1 MLKNKYGVK
10 ITPIDKKYASSYAF
24 ELSQNMRK
32 EDKDECKAMGKQPRN
47 ITLQSIMNS
56 QEVYAA
62 RHKNALLCIF
72 GMAGNVIWCLGTET
86 IKKHSKALILIGY
99 SFIKD
104 SLKTYSIVRNCIS
117 KKNIPAIRYIEG
129 YKEAD
134 LYEGDVIINGEP
146 FLYFELRRKDH
157 V

>member
-10 ITPIDKKYASSYAF
+10 ITSIDKKYASSYAF

-32 EDKDECKAMGKQPRN
+32 EDKEQPRN
-47 ITLQSIMNS
+47 ITLQSIMDS